1 MTASTPSSAEDITE
15 LFRGA
20 IRSGQLGDG
29 ERLPTVRQTARDFAV
44 AQATAAKAY
53 KALEQS
59 GFVVTR
65 TAAGTRVAPGA
76 SPAPHSV
83 IEHVRT
89 LVEASTDAQVSLED
103 VIAILR
109 AIWVPE
115 RLPPTDYHQ
124 DVEQARPLTAT
135 AQSESDADIAA
146 AVLANPSE
154 RGHPRAGQLPKLA
167 P

>member
-1 MTASTPSSAEDITE
+1 MTASTPSSAEDIAE

-53 KALEQS
+53 KALEQG

-76 SPAPHSV
+76 SPAPQSV
-83 IEHVRT
+83 IEHVRA
-89 LVEASTDAQVSLED
+89 LVEAGGDAQVSLDD

-109 AIWVPE
+109 AIWVPGGHA
-115 RLPPTDYHQ
+115 PTDVHQ
-124 DVEQARPLTAT
+124 DVEQARPVSAT
-135 AQSESDADIAA
+135 AQGES
-146 AVLANPSE
+146 VS
-154 RGHPRAGQLPKLA
+154 
-167 P
+167 

>member
-1 MTASTPSSAEDITE
+1 MTASTPSSAEDIAE

-76 SPAPHSV
+76 SPAPQSV
-83 IEHVRT
+83 IEHVRA
-89 LVEASTDAQVSLED
+89 LVEASGDAQVSLDD
-103 VIAILR
+103 VVAILR
-109 AIWVPE
+109 AIWIPGI
-115 RLPPTDYHQ
+115 PAPTDAHQ
-124 DVEQARPLTAT
+124 DVEQARPLSAT
-135 AQSESDADIAA
+135 AQGES
-146 AVLANPSE
+146 VN
-154 RGHPRAGQLPKLA
+154 
-167 P
+167 

>member
-1 MTASTPSSAEDITE
+1 MTATTPSSAEDIAE

-53 KALEQS
+53 KALEQG

-76 SPAPHSV
+76 SPAPQAV
-83 IEHVRT
+83 IERVRA
-89 LVEASTDAQVSLED
+89 LVDASADATVSLDD

-109 AIWVPE
+109 AIWVTGSTA
-115 RLPPTDYHQ
+115 PTGAHQ
-124 DVEQARPLTAT
+124 DVDQARPLSAT
-135 AQSESDADIAA
+135 TQGDGVD
-146 AVLANPSE
+146 
-154 RGHPRAGQLPKLA
+154 
-167 P
+167 